1 MEEKITSELQYFVII
16 GNTKLREK
24 FTNLL
29 IENGGHSI
37 DTIYGRGSVGKSIL
51 AQAFGL
57 DADQKKAIISCL
69 IPTENAKK
77 VIDILYEEYKFS
89 KANTGIAFSVPIQK
103 LLF

>member
-1 MEEKITSELQYFVII
+1 MEEKMINGLQYFVIV
-16 GNTKLREK
+16 GSTKLKDK
-24 FTNLL
+24 FSTLL
-29 IENGGHSI
+29 KENGAHSI

-57 DADQKKAIISCL
+57 DSDQKKAIISCL
-69 IPTENAKK
+69 LPTENAKT
-77 VIDILYEEYKFS
+77 VIEILYNEYKFN

>member
-1 MEEKITSELQYFVII
+1 MEEKVTTGLQYFVII
-16 GNTKLREK
+16 GKTKLREK
-24 FTNLL
+24 FTAML
-29 IENGGHSI
+29 IENGAHSI

-57 DADQKKAIISCL
+57 DGENKKVIISCL
-69 IPTENAKK
+69 LPTENAQR
-77 VIDILYEEYKFS
+77 VIDVLYNEFHFN

>member
-1 MEEKITSELQYFVII
+1 MEEKIIGLQYFVII

-24 FTNLL
+24 FSALL
-29 IENGGHSI
+29 KENGAHSI
-37 DTIYGRGSVGKSIL
+37 NTIYGRGSVGKSIL

-57 DADQKKAIISCL
+57 DSDQKKVIISSL
-69 IPTENAKK
+69 LPTENAEK
-77 VIDILYEEYKFS
+77 VINVLYEEYNFN

>member
-1 MEEKITSELQYFVII
+1 MEEKIIGLQYFVII

-24 FTNLL
+24 FSALL
-29 IENGGHSI
+29 KENGAHSI
-37 DTIYGRGSVGKSIL
+37 NTIYGRGSVGKSIL

-57 DADQKKAIISCL
+57 DSDQKKVIISCL
-69 IPTENAKK
+69 LPTENAEK
-77 VIDILYEEYKFS
+77 VINVLYEEYNFN

>member
-16 GNTKLREK
+16 GKTKLREK
-24 FTNLL
+24 FLALL
-29 IENGGHSI
+29 LANGAHSI

-57 DADQKKAIISCL
+57 DSEHKKVIISCL
-69 IPTENAKK
+69 LPTENAKI
-77 VIDILYEEYKFS
+77 VIDRLCADFNFD
-89 KANTGIAFSVPIQK
+89 KANTGVAFSVPIQK

>member
-1 MEEKITSELQYFVII
+1 MEEKIMGLQYFVII

-24 FTNLL
+24 FSALL
-29 IENGGHSI
+29 KENGAHSI
-37 DTIYGRGSVGKSIL
+37 KTIYGRGSVGKSLL

-69 IPTENAKK
+69 LPTDGAEK
-77 VIDILYEEYKFS
+77 VVDLLYKEYNFD

-103 LLF
+103 ISF

>member
-1 MEEKITSELQYFVII
+1 MEEKIINGLQYFVII
-16 GNTKLREK
+16 GSTKLKDK

-69 IPTENAKK
+69 MPTENAKK
-77 VIDILYEEYKFS
+77 VIDVLYDEYKFS